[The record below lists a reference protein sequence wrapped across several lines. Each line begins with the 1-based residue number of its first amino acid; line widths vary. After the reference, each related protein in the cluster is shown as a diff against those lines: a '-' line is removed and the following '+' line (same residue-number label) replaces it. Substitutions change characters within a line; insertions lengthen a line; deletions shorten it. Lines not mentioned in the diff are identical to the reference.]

1 MRRSVCAPRKLITD
15 RRSQRG
21 ERCMPAAPCRRVA
34 YTRTAVPRFYRCDA
48 RACCTIANR
57 AAVRRRDGLGW
68 HGAVTHSAVAVECL
82 LSMSSCTKLIS
93 MRRPSSS
100 AFACLLQHSTACCIP
115 VQPVCNAIQHVC
127 HTSSSSCGGCTA
139 RCMNERSS
147 STWRPAH
154 VTSGAQRH
162 ARAADSESAWQNA
175 TCGDVRV
182 RRASAL
188 TTGLRGWTGVPLQLR
203 GLLPYR
209 ACQALLLRC
218 KAAFRVLHSGA
229 ALVVSCTLSGAKDL
243 MQHPPGK
250 GAQRMCILY
259 GARMPLVVC
268 SLPRCAGPRSVRAAC
283 AGRAGPSKTQALTCR
298 RPQPCPIST
307 RHFDA
312 SLKKGSRC
320 HRAHHYD
327 TKKPTKSDA
336 NMRKQSQQP

>member
-1 MRRSVCAPRKLITD
+1 
-15 RRSQRG
+15 
-21 ERCMPAAPCRRVA
+21 
-34 YTRTAVPRFYRCDA
+34 
-48 RACCTIANR
+48 
-57 AAVRRRDGLGW
+57 
-68 HGAVTHSAVAVECL
+68 
-82 LSMSSCTKLIS
+82 MSSCTKLIS

-115 VQPVCNAIQHVC
+115 VQPVCIAIQHVC

-182 RRASAL
+182 RRASAP

-229 ALVVSCTLSGAKDL
+229 ALVVRCTLSGAKDR
-243 MQHPPGK
+243 MQHSPGK

-268 SLPRCAGPRSVRAAC
+268 SLPRCAEPRSVRAAC
-283 AGRAGPSKTQALTCR
+283 AGRAGPSKTPGPHWSSSAAVPSQR
-298 RPQPCPIST
+298 GK
-307 RHFDA
+307 FDA
-312 SLKKGSRC
+312 SLKGSRC
-320 HRAHHYD
+320 HHQVIRQ
-327 TKKPTKSDA
+327 KPTKSDA
-336 NMRKQSQQP
+336 NLRMRGSNARERRARTMP

>member
-1 MRRSVCAPRKLITD
+1 MCAPRKVITD

-229 ALVVSCTLSGAKDL
+229 ALVVRCTLSGAKDR
-243 MQHPPGK
+243 MQHSPGK

-259 GARMPLVVC
+259 CTARGCRWSCAAYLVAQGREVFE
-268 SLPRCAGPRSVRAAC
+268 PHVQAA
-283 AGRAGPSKTQALTCR
+283 PVHPKPQALTGR

-307 RHFDA
+307 REF
-312 SLKKGSRC
+312 RC
-320 HRAHHYD
+320 VVEGVTVSSPGQ
-327 TKKPTKSDA
+327 TKTHEV
-336 NMRKQSQQP
+336 RC